1 MTTHTHKRLNDNA
14 ATRWLA
20 LIIVSA
26 TMMFGYFFT
35 DVMSPL
41 EPLLSSTLGWNGN
54 EYGFFSGSYG
64 LINVFLLMLFFG
76 GIILDRMGI
85 RFTGMLSCIL
95 MVLGAGIKWYAVSQV
110 DVEAV
115 VAGFHLDLVIVQIDN
130 PHLTNL
136 LAALGFAIFGV
147 GSETAGI
154 TISKII
160 TKWFTG
166 HELALAMGLQ
176 VATARFGTAAALFF
190 ALPIAQKF
198 GGISASV
205 GLGCALLCIG
215 LFFFVFY
222 CFMDRRLD
230 ESIRSEAAQANGQ
243 GSAEDDQF
251 KLSDLK
257 AIFSNPG
264 FWFICLLCLMF
275 YGGVFPFLKFAT
287 KLMIDKYNVPAE
299 WAGSIPGMLPFGTI
313 LLTPIFG
320 GIYDKKGHGVLL
332 MLTGSVLLTLVH
344 ILFAL
349 PMLDQWWM
357 AIACMI
363 LLGIAFSLVPS
374 AMWPSVP
381 KIIPMKQ
388 LGSAFAIIFFIQNI
402 GLSLI
407 PMGIGRVNQLN
418 TSAAGVTDYTH
429 TMLIFAFFGAVS
441 IVLALLLLQL
451 DRKKHYGLEQRN
463 CE

>member
-1 MTTHTHKRLNDNA
+1 MTTNAMAKLSNNA

-41 EPLLSSTLGWNGN
+41 ESMLNDTLGWDGN
-54 EYGFFSGSYG
+54 EYGFFSGAYG

-85 RFTGMLSCIL
+85 RFTGVLSCVL
-95 MVLGAGIKWYAVSQV
+95 MLVGALIKWYAVSHV
-110 DVEAV
+110 SVEAV
-115 VAGFHLDLVIVQIDN
+115 VDGFHMDLLIVQIDN
-130 PHLTNL
+130 PHTSTL
-136 LAALGFAIFGV
+136 LAALGFSIFGV
-147 GSETAGI
+147 GCETAGI
-154 TISKII
+154 TVSKVI

-176 VATARFGTAAALFF
+176 VATARVGTTAALMFS
-190 ALPIAQKF
+190 LPIAKAC
-198 GGISASV
+198 GGVSASV
-205 GLGCALLCIG
+205 ALGCVLLCIA
-215 LFFFVFY
+215 LFAYLYY
-222 CFMDRRLD
+222 CLLDKRLD
-230 ESIRSEAAQANGQ
+230 ESVKNCAETASA
-243 GSAEDDQF
+243 GSGEEEEKF
-251 KLSDLK
+251 RLSDLG

-264 FWFICLLCLMF
+264 FWIICLLCLMF

-287 KLMIDKYNVPAE
+287 KLMIDKYSVPAE
-299 WAGSIPGMLPFGTI
+299 WAGSIPGMLPFGTMV
-313 LLTPIFG
+313 LTPVFG
-320 GIYDKKGHGVLL
+320 SIYDKKGHGVML
-332 MLTGSVLLTLVH
+332 MVLGSVLLTLVH
-344 ILFAL
+344 VLFAL

-357 AIACMI
+357 AIACMMV
-363 LLGIAFSLVPS
+363 LGVAFSLVPS

-407 PMGIGRVNQLN
+407 PMGIGRINQMN
-418 TSAAGVTDYTH
+418 TAADGVTDYTQ
-429 TMLIFAFFGAVS
+429 TMLIFAFFGLLS
-441 IVLALLLLQL
+441 ILLALELLHL
-451 DRKKHYGLEQRN
+451 DHKKHYGLEERN
-463 CE
+463 CK

>member
-1 MTTHTHKRLNDNA
+1 MNQIAKAKLSDSA
-14 ATRWLA
+14 VARWLA

-26 TMMFGYFFT
+26 TMMFAYFFT

-41 EPLLSSTLGWNGN
+41 EAMLSDNLGWNAN
-54 EYGFFSGSYG
+54 EYGFFSGAYG
-64 LINVFLLMLFFG
+64 LINVFLLMLFLG

-95 MVLGAGIKWYAVSQV
+95 MLVGATIKWYAVSQV
-110 DVEAV
+110 DIDAV
-115 VAGFHLDLVIVQIDN
+115 VEGFHMDLFIVQIDN
-130 PHLTNL
+130 PHMSNL
-136 LAALGFAIFGV
+136 LAALGFSIFGV
-147 GSETAGI
+147 GAEIAGI
-154 TISKII
+154 TVSKVI

-190 ALPIAQKF
+190 SLPIAQRW
-198 GGISASV
+198 GGVPTSIA
-205 GLGCALLCIG
+205 LGCVLLCIA
-215 LFFFVFY
+215 LFAFLYY
-222 CFMDRRLD
+222 CVLDKKLD
-230 ESIRSEAAQANGQ
+230 ESIKTSKEETAEGVNSE
-243 GSAEDDQF
+243 EEKF
-251 KLSDLK
+251 RLSDLR

-264 FWFICLLCLMF
+264 FWIICLLCLMF

-287 KLMIDKYNVPAE
+287 KLMIDKYSVPAE

-313 LLTPIFG
+313 ILTPIFG
-320 GIYDKKGHGVLL
+320 GIYDRKGHGVVL
-332 MLTGSVLLTLVH
+332 MLLGSILLTLVH
-344 ILFAL
+344 VLFAL
-349 PMLDQWWM
+349 PMLDEWWM
-357 AIACMI
+357 AIVCMI

-407 PMGIGRVNQLN
+407 PMGIGRVNQAH
-418 TSAAGVTDYTH
+418 TSADGVTDYTS
-429 TMLIFAFFGAVS
+429 TMLIFAFFGLVS
-441 IVLALLLLQL
+441 ILLALELLHL
-451 DRKKHYGLEQRN
+451 DHKKHYGLEERN
-463 CE
+463 CK